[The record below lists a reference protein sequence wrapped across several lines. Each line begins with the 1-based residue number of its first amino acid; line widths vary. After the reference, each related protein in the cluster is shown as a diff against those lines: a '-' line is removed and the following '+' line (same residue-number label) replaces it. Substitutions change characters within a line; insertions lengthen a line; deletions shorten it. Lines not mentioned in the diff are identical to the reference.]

1 MVVAEKELGRR
12 LQLVQGIHWL
22 YGAQG
27 DPYAALLRGHHGP
40 DPREPYARNR
50 EAGPLWRS
58 RLGTWVAAR
67 YATAAELP
75 ALPVPDGGPLP
86 AAVAQPQVAVAWDRG
101 LPAPDPADRPG
112 ADRVRALTGQ
122 ACERLLAGLRGE
134 VDLVAEV
141 AARVPVE
148 VLADLHGLAGADRE
162 RLADACAAAA
172 PALDAALAPPSYED
186 AARLPAA
193 VAALRGLLGEAAV
206 LRAVVE
212 VRAAQEL
219 VAGALGALVAVPG
232 QWELLA
238 DRGPQRAA
246 AVVAETLRHDPPVK
260 VHVFTAAADTEAAGQ
275 RIVAGE
281 QVAVL
286 IGAANRDPEVF
297 DRPDVFD
304 PDRAEAAGAGPRPLV
319 PAPYGVPLEPF
330 AGIVAETV
338 VAALAAA
345 RPGLRAA
352 GPAVRRQRTPVT
364 GGLLKLPALL

>member
-27 DPYAALLRGHHGP
+27 DPYAALLRGYDGP
-40 DPREPYARNR
+40 DPREVYARNR

-58 RLGTWVAAR
+58 RLGTWVTAR
-67 YATAAELP
+67 YTTAAELL
-75 ALPVPDGGPLP
+75 ALPAADGGPSSGS
-86 AAVAQPQVAVAWDRG
+86 VSQPRTAVAWDRG
-101 LPAPDPADRPG
+101 LPSPGPEGPHG
-112 ADRVRALTGQ
+112 ADRVRALAER

-134 VDLVAEV
+134 VDAVAGI

-148 VLADLHGLAGADRE
+148 VLADLSGLAGADRE
-162 RLADACAAAA
+162 RLARACAAVA

-186 AARLPAA
+186 AARLPDA
-193 VAALRGLLGEAAV
+193 VAALRGLLGGAAV
-206 LRAVVE
+206 PRAVVE
-212 VRAAQEL
+212 VRAAREL
-219 VAGALGALVAVPG
+219 VAGALGAGPERWAA
-232 QWELLA
+232 LA
-238 DRGPQRAA
+238 GRGREGAA

-260 VHVFTAAADTEAAGQ
+260 VHAFTAAADAEVAGQ
-275 RIVAGE
+275 RIAAGE

-286 IGAANRDPEVF
+286 VGAANRDPEVF

-304 PDRAEAAGAGPRPLV
+304 ADRSGPRPLV

-330 AGIVAETV
+330 AGTVAETV

-345 RPGLRAA
+345 RPGARAA
-352 GPAVRRQRTPVT
+352 GPVVRSRRTPVT
-364 GGLLKLPALL
+364 GGLLRVPVLF

>member
-22 YGAQG
+22 YGVQG

-40 DPREPYARNR
+40 DPREAYARNR

-58 RLGTWVAAR
+58 RLGTWVSAR
-67 YATAAELP
+67 YATAAELL
-75 ALPVPDGGPLP
+75 ALPVADGGPLS
-86 AAVAQPQVAVAWDRG
+86 AAVPQPQVAVAWDRQ
-101 LPAPDPADRPG
+101 LPAPDPAGRPA
-112 ADRVRALTGQ
+112 ADRVRALAGR
-122 ACERLLAGLRGE
+122 ACERILAGLRGE
-134 VDLVAEV
+134 VDLVGEV
-141 AARVPVE
+141 CARVPVE

-162 RLADACAAAA
+162 RLARACAAAA

-186 AARLPAA
+186 AARLSDA

-206 LRAVVE
+206 VRAVVE
-212 VRAAQEL
+212 VRAAREL
-219 VAGALGALVAVPG
+219 VAGALGALVAGPG
-232 QWELLA
+232 RWAWLA
-238 DRGPQRAA
+238 GRGREGAA

-275 RIVAGE
+275 PIAAGE

-304 PDRAEAAGAGPRPLV
+304 PDRAGAAGGPRPLV
-319 PAPYGVPLEPF
+319 PTPYGVSLEPF
-330 AGIVAETV
+330 AEIVAETV

-345 RPGLRAA
+345 RPRMRAA
-352 GPAVRRQRTPVT
+352 GPAVRCPRTPVT
-364 GGLLKLPALL
+364 GGLLKVPVLF

>member
-12 LQLVQGIHWL
+12 LQLVQGVHWL

-27 DPYAALLRGHHGP
+27 DPYAALLRGYHGP
-40 DPREPYARNR
+40 DPRGAYARSR

-58 RLGTWVAAR
+58 RLGTWVTAR
-67 YATAAELP
+67 YATAAELL
-75 ALPVPDGGPLP
+75 ARPVADGGRPL
-86 AAVAQPQVAVAWDRG
+86 AAVPQPQVAVAWERG
-101 LPAPDPADRPG
+101 LPAPEPWGLPG
-112 ADRVRALTGQ
+112 ADRVRALAGR

-141 AARVPVE
+141 CARVPVE
-148 VLADLHGLAGADRE
+148 VLADLHDVAGADRE
-162 RLADACAAAA
+162 RLAAACAAAG

-186 AARLPAA
+186 AAGLPDA
-193 VAALRGLLGEAAV
+193 VAALGGLLGEAAV

-219 VAGALGALVAVPG
+219 AAGALAALVASPG
-232 QWELLA
+232 RWALLA
-238 DRGPQRAA
+238 GRGREGAA

-275 RIVAGE
+275 PIAAGE

-304 PDRAEAAGAGPRPLV
+304 PDRAGTAGAGPRPLV
-319 PAPYGVPLEPF
+319 PAPYGVSLEPF
-330 AGIVAETV
+330 AGVVAETV

-345 RPGLRAA
+345 RPGMRAA
-352 GPAVRRQRTPVT
+352 GPAVRRPRTPVT
-364 GGLLKLPALL
+364 GGLLKVPVLL